1 MKLQFGQAVLCLA
14 VVAVIG
20 MAAVPAAAQFTNNAR
35 PARPDVTLPTG
46 PARDVILRSCT
57 ACHGIDE
64 YGYYALD
71 HAGWDEIIERMK
83 TASSGLVQSAVI
95 ADADKAILLDWL
107 VEQFGPESTP
117 FPREYVPRV
126 LTEADFLVDAGAEA
140 ILAGTCEACHSLD
153 RVQEARA
160 NEEQWRS
167 LLLAMIGRG
176 AALPLS
182 ALRLTDDPAHPRSGI
197 PHQPA
202 SCAGHSTPPD
212 CRQQ

>member
-1 MKLQFGQAVLCLA
+1 MHLQFRQALLGLA
-14 VVAVIG
+14 AVAIICTV
-20 MAAVPAAAQFTNNAR
+20 AVPAAAQFTANSR

-46 PARDVILRSCT
+46 PARAVILRSCT
-57 ACHGIDE
+57 SCHGIDE

-71 HAGWDEIIERMK
+71 RAGWDEIIDEMK
-83 TASSGLVQSAVI
+83 TASSGVVQGAVI

-117 FPREYVPRV
+117 FPREYLPRV
-126 LTEADFLVDAGAEA
+126 LTEADFLVDAGAET

-153 RVQEARA
+153 RVWEGRA

-182 ALRLTDDPAHPRSGI
+182 DVEPLVEWLARTRGI
-197 PHQPA
+197 NP
-202 SCAGHSTPPD
+202 TN
-212 CRQQ
+212 

>member
-1 MKLQFGQAVLCLA
+1 MGLQLRQATLCLA
-14 VVAVIG
+14 LLAVICL
-20 MAAVPAAAQFTNNAR
+20 AVVPAAAQFTSNSLM
-35 PARPDVTLPTG
+35 ARPDVTLPLG
-46 PARDVILRSCT
+46 PARDVILSSCT

-71 HAGWDEIIERMK
+71 RQGWDEIIERMK
-83 TASSGLVQSAVI
+83 TTSSGLAQGAVI

-107 VEQFGPESTP
+107 VEQFGPDSTP

-126 LTEADFLVDAGAEA
+126 LTEADYLVDEGAEA

-160 NEEQWRS
+160 NEEQWRA
-167 LLLAMIGRG
+167 LVLAMIGRG

-182 ALRLTDDPAHPRSGI
+182 DVEPLVEWLARTRGTNPAN
-197 PHQPA
+197 
-202 SCAGHSTPPD
+202 
-212 CRQQ
+212 